1 MKKLILL
8 AALAGL
14 LSACPLSDWL
24 KPDNANSAIA
34 NVGLE
39 YLTVK
44 VVKQAQNP
52 ASLAAD
58 AREVMATIRGA
69 ESGAPLSLDALDA
82 LVEKW
87 IQATARTPEDLL
99 LFETVR
105 QTARADL
112 QDRLKTAPTL
122 TLSSDDWQTVDQ
134 VLADIEAGIK
144 FAGY

>member
-1 MKKLILL
+1 MKRLIIL

-24 KPDNANSAIA
+24 KPDNPNAAVA

-44 VVKQAQNP
+44 VVKQAKDP

-58 AREVMATIRGA
+58 AREVIATIRGA
-69 ESGAPLSLDALDA
+69 QSGASLTLDALDA
-82 LVEKW
+82 KVEQW
-87 IQATARTPEDLL
+87 IQAKAKTPEDLL

-105 QTARADL
+105 QTAKADL
-112 QDRLKTAPTL
+112 QDRLKSPTIP
-122 TLSSDDWQTVDQ
+122 LSADDWQTVDT

-144 FAGY
+144 FSGY